1 MIPVSERMY
10 SLRSLIVLCL
20 VAWTYSVLSR
30 DRKALDA
37 LRLASDPNFDP
48 LVFPVEAGI
57 L

>member
-1 MIPVSERMY
+1 MIPVSERMD

-37 LRLASDPNFDP
+37 LRLAPDPNFDP

>member
-1 MIPVSERMY
+1 MIPVSERMD

-48 LVFPVEAGI
+48 LVIPVEAGI

>member
-1 MIPVSERMY
+1 MD

-30 DRKALDA
+30 DGKALDA
-37 LRLASDPNFDP
+37 LRLAPDPNFDP